1 MGGNPL
7 DVYGPLRTVIIGESS
22 SNSLILPILSPAC
35 AFGAIISCIIKVKSD
50 KMLFFLGSLF
60 SFSSLYVYLALLTD
74 VFLLILCRLYYTFG
88 APTTV
93 LGFHRG
99 EREREG
105 NYQGNFLQLTFLIF
119 PKDILLIIDRIS
131 MHFAYKKHAPSI
143 STLNKY
149 YTFVAGSYSSKIV
162 Q

>member
-35 AFGAIISCIIKVKSD
+35 AFGVIISCIIKVKSD
-50 KMLFFLGSLF
+50 KMMFIIREVFF
-60 SFSSLYVYLALLTD
+60 SFAVLIFPLSLYVYLALLTD
-74 VFLLILCRLYYTFG
+74 VFLLILCRLYYPFG

-99 EREREG
+99 ERGKLSRE
-105 NYQGNFLQLTFLIF
+105 F
-119 PKDILLIIDRIS
+119 
-131 MHFAYKKHAPSI
+131 PSI
-143 STLNKY
+143 NISY
-149 YTFVAGSYSSKIV
+149 FPQGSSPYH
-162 Q
+162 

>member
-22 SNSLILPILSPAC
+22 SNSLILILPILSPAC

-99 EREREG
+99 ERERGKLSREFPPI
-105 NYQGNFLQLTFLIF
+105 NISYFPQG
-119 PKDILLIIDRIS
+119 
-131 MHFAYKKHAPSI
+131 
-143 STLNKY
+143 
-149 YTFVAGSYSSKIV
+149 YSPYH
-162 Q
+162 